1 MGWLTNRPRCF
12 DAHAHSGRHAFQG
25 AESGD
30 LPLRRHGAV
39 LSRTGSRGR
48 LASRTVRRRPA
59 RLDVVLYEGRIACRR
74 GEKPGMVVIVR
85 VLCNSLR
92 SGVPVTFLHS
102 PSCLPVLAA
111 EKRDAA

>member
-1 MGWLTNRPRCF
+1 M
-12 DAHAHSGRHAFQG
+12 
-25 AESGD
+25 
-30 LPLRRHGAV
+30 
-39 LSRTGSRGR
+39 
-48 LASRTVRRRPA
+48 
-59 RLDVVLYEGRIACRR
+59 LYEGRIACRR